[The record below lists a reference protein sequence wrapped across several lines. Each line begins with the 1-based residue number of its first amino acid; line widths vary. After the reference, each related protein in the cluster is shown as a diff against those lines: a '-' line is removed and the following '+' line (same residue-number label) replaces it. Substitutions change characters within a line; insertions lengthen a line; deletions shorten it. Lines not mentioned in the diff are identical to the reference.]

1 MKRITASVPR
11 FIQTQPVLWKWIENG
26 SPTVAVCGHITDPFA
41 HANYQWLRLELSQ
54 KSSNSA
60 KDFAQDSSKPS
71 SKTESNICYV
81 FQLLLWI
88 HVHADC
94 IPNSA
99 IGTQILAQRKDF
111 HISIRADV
119 ILTWPK
125 IIPAS
130 HQEPESKHPPLRP
143 NFTTFCVQ
151 FEKLVFG
158 C

>member
-1 MKRITASVPR
+1 M
-11 FIQTQPVLWKWIENG
+11 
-26 SPTVAVCGHITDPFA
+26 CGHITESFA

-71 SKTESNICYV
+71 SKKESHISYV

-99 IGTQILAQRKDF
+99 IGTQILVQRKDF
-111 HISIRADV
+111 RVFISADI

-125 IIPAS
+125 FVPAS
-130 HQEPESKHPPLRP
+130 LQEPESKHPSPRP

-151 FEKLVFG
+151 FELVNG